1 MLRREGGKVVRL
13 LLLHLVVVRMGQAA
27 KCFTLLRQLL
37 SSNLRTT
44 AHSVARVPRFVA
56 SVTVLRRLRNRLK
69 KWGQLV
75 MQIAKHDS
83 TE

>member
-1 MLRREGGKVVRL
+1 MLRREGGEVIRL
-13 LLLHLVVVRMGQAA
+13 SLLHLVVVRMGQTA

-44 AHSVARVPRFVA
+44 AHSIARVLRFVA
-56 SVTVLRRLRNRLK
+56 SVTVLRRLRNKFRG
-69 KWGQLV
+69 WGQIV
-75 MQIAKHDS
+75 MQIAKHES